1 MDRLDGRRVLLGVGG
16 SIAAYRAL
24 DVLRAL
30 RGRGASVR
38 VAPTKAALEFVG
50 ALSFEAL
57 SGERILGRSLE
68 IDDGKIPHVEEGYAA
83 DLVVVAPASADLL
96 AKLAHGLA
104 DEGLLATL
112 LSYQGPLVVA
122 PAMETRM
129 WEHPATRANVATL
142 FERGALFVGPDEGA
156 LASGRDGR
164 GRLAPVDAIVEG
176 ALCALAQKDLLSK
189 RIVVTAG
196 PTVEDIDP
204 VRFLSNRSSGKMGVA
219 IARAAAQRG
228 AHVTLVHGP
237 LSVEIPRV
245 PGLVARP
252 IRSAGELKAAVFD
265 VVAQSAD
272 AAVLSAAVADF
283 RPAVVASKKIKKGDD
298 ARMAIDLVRTEDTLA
313 SLGALAERPFVVG
326 FAAETNDVIAN
337 AQKKLA
343 KKRCDLI
350 VANDVSAPGI
360 GFGAD
365 ENRVTLVS
373 RERAEDLPRLSK
385 DAVADRILDRVAAGL
400 VARARAART
409 VLVEKPRVVRSL
421 DAGGYY
427 CEHTYF
433 AATRAAAARGAR
445 VGFLHI
451 PDDDEAHGLAERP
464 RDVRARQRE
473 NRRVVAAFVR
483 GLLAESDGVPHLVM
497 SGFGPFKAVVDNPS
511 GAFVS
516 SRENLHALF
525 DEVARGAVVHDD
537 ARAFPLALGARAS
550 FDVAW
555 PDGRALRC
563 TVAHLPVDERAVR
576 AGSGAALA
584 DLVERD
590 AIVLALGVASN
601 ERDTWRVEA
610 RATDVNLRDDG
621 GALTRAPGT
630 PHRTVFVDG
639 DFVGALIAR
648 GVAGTQP
655 ARATKKRAGAV
666 TSRAAS
672 SRRRSPRRR

>member
-24 DVLRAL
+24 DVVRAL
-30 RGRGASVR
+30 RARGASVR

-57 SGERILGRSLE
+57 SGERLLGRSLE

-96 AKLAHGLA
+96 AKIAHGFA
-104 DEGLLATL
+104 DEGILATL

-142 FERGALFVGPDEGA
+142 VERGAILVGPDEGP
-156 LASGRDGR
+156 LASGREGR
-164 GRLAPVDAIVEG
+164 GRLAPFDAIVE
-176 ALCALAQKDLLSK
+176 AILAALAPKDLLAK
-189 RIVVTAG
+189 RVVVTAG

-245 PGLVARP
+245 AGLVARP
-252 IRSAGELKAAVFD
+252 IRSAGELKDAVFAE
-265 VVAQSAD
+265 VARGVD
-272 AAVLSAAVADF
+272 AAILSAAVADF
-283 RPAVVASKKIKKGDD
+283 RPAVVAQKKIKKGDD

-313 SLGALAERPFVVG
+313 SLGARAERPFVVG

-343 KKRCDLI
+343 KKKCDLI

-360 GFGAD
+360 GFGSD
-365 ENRVTLVS
+365 ENRVTLVGRDS
-373 RERAEDLPRLSK
+373 AEDLPRLAK

-409 VLVEKPRVVRSL
+409 VLVERPRVVRSL

-433 AATRAAAARGAR
+433 SAARAAAARGAR

-451 PDDDEAHGLAERP
+451 PDDDEAHRLAEEP
-464 RDVRARQRE
+464 RGFLERQRE
-473 NRRVVAAFVR
+473 NRAVVARFVR
-483 GLLAESDGVPHLVM
+483 GLLAEERLPSRLVLT
-497 SGFGPFKAVVDNPS
+497 GFGPFKAVVDNPS

-525 DEVARGAVVHDD
+525 DEAAEGAVVHDD
-537 ARAFPLALGARAS
+537 ARAFPLAVGARAS
-550 FDVAW
+550 FEVAW
-555 PDGRALRC
+555 PDGRALAC

-576 AGSGAALA
+576 PGSGTALA
-584 DLVERD
+584 ELVERD
-590 AIVLALGVASN
+590 AVVLALGVASN

-610 RATDVNLRDDG
+610 RATDVNLRDDAG
-621 GALTRAPGT
+621 VLTRAPGT
-630 PHRTVFVDG
+630 PHREVIIDG
-639 DFVGALIAR
+639 DFVGALIVRGGAR
-648 GVAGTQP
+648 
-655 ARATKKRAGAV
+655 ARATSKARA